1 MVSNG
6 ITEWQDMHLRD
17 DARPSPLAGRWYPGD
32 PRELARSIDEYL
44 HQPEVASPAGEVMG
58 VIAPHAGHAYSGS
71 VAGAAFSVVPD
82 DIEVVAVV
90 SPLHQYYAAPV
101 LTTAHRAYAT
111 PLGEIPVDR
120 QALDRLRRS
129 VPLEAVA
136 RDTEHSLE
144 ILLPFLQR
152 RLRGDFRLLPLML
165 RDQSLATAER
175 VAAAL
180 AGELADKRVLLVGS
194 TDLSHFH
201 PQREAERL
209 DRFAL
214 DRIAAYDP
222 HGLIEADA
230 SGRGPACGHGA
241 AAAVILAAQ
250 RLGADRATVLAY
262 ATSGDITGDHASVV
276 GYGAAALTRSG

>member
-1 MVSNG
+1 MN
-6 ITEWQDMHLRD
+6 LRD
-17 DARPSPLAGRWYPGD
+17 DVRPSPLAGRWYPGD
-32 PRELARSIDEYL
+32 PHVLARSIDDYL
-44 HQPEVASPAGEVMG
+44 DQPEVATPAGEVVG

-82 DIEVVAVV
+82 DIELVAVIA
-90 SPLHQYYAAPV
+90 PLHHFYAAPV

-120 QALDRLRRS
+120 QALHRLRQTL
-129 VPLEAVA
+129 PMEAVT
-136 RDTEHSLE
+136 RDPEHSLE

-152 RLRGDFRLLPLML
+152 RLRDGFRLLPLML

-175 VAAAL
+175 VAAV
-180 AGELADKRVLLVGS
+180 LADELTGQRALLVGS

-222 HGLIEADA
+222 RSLIEADA

-241 AAAVILAAQ
+241 AAAAMLTAQ
-250 RLGADRATVLAY
+250 KLGADRATLLAY
-262 ATSGDITGDHASVV
+262 ATSGDIAGDHASVV